1 MASNRKRVALIG
13 RIGSGKTTL
22 VQRLSDKE
30 LHYAKTQMVTYTDNF
45 IDTPGEF
52 IEMPVFCRQAINV
65 SCDAGLIVLVSSSTD
80 TQNSISPNF
89 VHTFNI
95 PAIGVVTKID
105 SPKANVKRSRNFLN
119 YGGINKKRI
128 YEISSVTGEGIDDL
142 IDAIHHYVDIKH

>member
-22 VQRLSDKE
+22 VQRLSDME

-105 SPKANVKRSRNFLN
+105 SSKANVKRSRNFLS
-119 YGGINKKRI
+119 YGGINKKKI
-128 YEISSVTGEGIDDL
+128 YEISSVTGEGIDEL
-142 IDAIHHYVDIKH
+142 VDAIHSYVDIKR